1 MINLIEQFLNIETTF
16 FTILNYPMSYIEFFG
31 TVLNILS
38 VRLVARNKIRTR
50 PIGII
55 AVSLFMIL
63 FFQIQLYSDMI
74 EQWYFIVTGCYG
86 RRVWHK
92 RKRTE
97 EIERNLTFTN
107 KKENLVYTIAIIL
120 WTAIF
125 AYGTSQLHIRFP
137 KVFNQSASFPI
148 IDAFTTVVSF
158 AAMIMMAHK
167 KITCRFLRITVDI
180 LAIRLYF
187 TKGVYFIAIEYILF
201 LILASRWLR
210 KRRKIYQ
217 QQNTRHD

>member
-74 EQWYFIVTGCYG
+74 EQ
-86 RRVWHK
+86 
-92 RKRTE
+92 
-97 EIERNLTFTN
+97 
-107 KKENLVYTIAIIL
+107 
-120 WTAIF
+120 
-125 AYGTSQLHIRFP
+125 
-137 KVFNQSASFPI
+137 
-148 IDAFTTVVSF
+148 
-158 AAMIMMAHK
+158 
-167 KITCRFLRITVDI
+167 
-180 LAIRLYF
+180 
-187 TKGVYFIAIEYILF
+187 
-201 LILASRWLR
+201 
-210 KRRKIYQ
+210 
-217 QQNTRHD
+217 